1 MKQFWNFKPTEEE
14 VELRIEGDIVDDS
27 DSWLYEWLGDAYAS
41 PNSFREELANYK
53 GKNLTVWIDSYG
65 GNVFA
70 AAGIYNALKEHKGGV
85 TVKIDGKAMSAA
97 TVIAMA
103 GDKVLM
109 SPTAMFM
116 VHNPLTY
123 AAGYASDLRKA
134 ADVLDSVKES
144 IVNAYQIKTGLSR
157 KQISD
162 LMDNETYMSAKLA
175 QEKGFIDEIMYV
187 ESPEVLNFTF
197 DRGKVLNSTSES
209 IRRMAEKLNN
219 QPEQPETPIEEK
231 PDEIDAKPIQTQF
244 QNLLNYFEM
253 NERSL

>member
-1 MKQFWNFKPTEEE
+1 MKQFWNFKPTEED

-27 DSWLYEWLGDAYAS
+27 DSWLYEWFGEAYTS

-53 GKNLTVWIDSYG
+53 GKRLNVWIDSYG

-116 VHNPLTY
+116 VHNPLTV
-123 AAGYASDLRKA
+123 AAGYASDLRKT

-144 IVNAYQIKTGLSR
+144 IMNAYQIKTGLSR
-157 KQISD
+157 KEISD
-162 LMDNETYMSAKLA
+162 LMDNETYMNAKQA
-175 QEKGFIDEIMYV
+175 QKDGFVDEIMYV
-187 ESPEVLNFTF
+187 ESPEILNFSF
-197 DRGKVLNSTSES
+197 DRGKILDSTSES
-209 IRRMAEKLNN
+209 IRRMAEKLND
-219 QPEQPETPIEEK
+219 QPEQPEKPIEDT
-231 PDEIDAKPIQTQF
+231 PDEINIEPIKARF